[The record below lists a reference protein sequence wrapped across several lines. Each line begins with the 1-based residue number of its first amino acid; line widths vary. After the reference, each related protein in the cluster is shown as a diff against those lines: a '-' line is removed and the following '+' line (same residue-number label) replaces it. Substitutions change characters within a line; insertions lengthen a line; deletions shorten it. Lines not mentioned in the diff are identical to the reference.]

1 MNLSSWDFLWHSF
14 LRKGA
19 AQRNEELI
27 SQFSLTQL
35 NKRHRS
41 SISLRRQSRSFPQ
54 LHLGRRSSRRDK
66 SSNSGSFSMITRRST
81 SCPASSEA
89 LPTASI
95 SVKNSNT
102 STLCGSSRFT
112 PSPKKNHPPFLP
124 GRISLSI
131 LCWSTLNRTPS
142 FLLARWH
149 LKQSLPH
156 APLTSGQLLRLVA
169 TCQQDFLH
177 WLPLQFH
184 QSFTIRDVFPGT
196 ITNTKLG
203 SCELQ
208 RMDVPTRYNLQSFSK
223 NPLSPQKK
231 ALLCKERGMPQW
243 A

>member
-81 SCPASSEA
+81 FCPASSEA

-112 PSPKKNHPPFLP
+112 PSPKKSSSFSSRAH
-124 GRISLSI
+124 ISLYPLLVNSERYTELPPGSLASEAVTTSCTFDVRSVTQAGCNLPAGFPPLASPPISPI
-131 LCWSTLNRTPS
+131 L
-142 FLLARWH
+142 H
-149 LKQSLPH
+149 
-156 APLTSGQLLRLVA
+156 
-169 TCQQDFLH
+169 
-177 WLPLQFH
+177 H
-184 QSFTIRDVFPGT
+184 QR
-196 ITNTKLG
+196 
-203 SCELQ
+203 C
-208 RMDVPTRYNLQSFSK
+208 
-223 NPLSPQKK
+223 LSRHNHKHQI
-231 ALLCKERGMPQW
+231 GVV
-243 A
+243 